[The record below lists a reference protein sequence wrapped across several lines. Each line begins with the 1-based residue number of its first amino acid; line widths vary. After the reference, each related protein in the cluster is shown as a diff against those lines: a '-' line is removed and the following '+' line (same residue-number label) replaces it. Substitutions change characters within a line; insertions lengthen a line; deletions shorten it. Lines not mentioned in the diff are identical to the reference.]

1 MRKLLALSCLVIF
14 AGAVTTGS
22 DSTNT
27 TAFARGGGGGGRGGG
42 GFGGGRGFGGG
53 DRGFGDRGFGDRGFG
68 DRGFGDRGMG
78 DRDFGDRGDRG
89 DTWRDQGPLSHTSE
103 DTLRSDANRTWN
115 GGRDLATD
123 GMGYGMHD
131 NAITHN
137 WSPAYMTNRG
147 ADIRNN
153 FNRYDAFRN
162 GYWDRYPGSWW
173 YRGWGDYYPWG
184 GIGWD
189 DLAGYWGVPAIDT
202 PTDYDY
208 GDNIYYQDD
217 NVYYGSQPVATQA
230 DYYSQ
235 AQALATAPPN
245 VVIAK
250 GQPTNTGPA
259 SAWKPLGVYALS
271 QNGEPSTTMFQLAV
285 NKDGTLRGNYYNS
298 LTSED
303 KPLKG
308 KVDKKTGRAAWM
320 IEGNTSV
327 IYEAGISNLLHA
339 QCSALVHK
347 GKDKTEQWLM
357 VKVDQSQSQSQNKNQ
372 SQKQSS

>member
-1 MRKLLALSCLVIF
+1 MRINNLRKVLAVSCLLGLAL
-14 AGAVTTGS
+14 AVTTSGELAS
-22 DSTNT
+22 N
-27 TAFARGGGGGGRGGG
+27 TAFARGGGGGGGGRGG
-42 GFGGGRGFGGG
+42 GFGGGRGFSG
-53 DRGFGDRGFGDRGFG
+53 DRGFGDRGFGDRGLGDRGLGDRDFDDRDG
-68 DRGFGDRGMG
+68 DRGF
-78 DRDFGDRGDRG
+78 RDD
-89 DTWRDQGPLSHTSE
+89 GPLSHTSE
-103 DTLRSDANRTWN
+103 DALRSDADRSWN
-115 GGRDLATD
+115 TGRDLATD

-137 WSPAYMTNRG
+137 WSPAYLTNRG

-162 GYWDRYPGSWW
+162 GYWDRYPGAWW

-245 VVIAK
+245 VVITK

-259 SAWKPLGVYALS
+259 SSWKPLGVYALS

-320 IEGNTSV
+320 IEGNSSV

-357 VKVDQSQSQSQNKNQ
+357 VKVDQDQNQNK
-372 SQKQSS
+372 KQSS